1 MRGQGPAEGNC
12 SETLLGPHTV
22 AQKSPT
28 LGLMKF
34 LAIFETRG
42 PHSHFAND
50 YVAGV
55 ALSAPSGK
63 KGATVS
69 GAPAPLSDRC
79 SYNSLLLAGRRQ
91 PLGHSYPQLRT
102 SG

>member
-42 PHSHFAND
+42 PHIHFAND
-50 YVAGV
+50 CVAGV
-55 ALSAPSGK
+55 ALSAPSG
-63 KGATVS
+63 TVS
-69 GAPAPLSDRC
+69 GAPAPLSDRR